1 MIFFYLLL
9 NAVFF
14 ANPTVSNAI
23 LFTSMLRSNLNAPN
37 NSHNMNRN
45 MSHQAIHVKNFMQS
59 IDPSLLGKQDNDC
72 VVPSSPGPFS
82 NRTLPFFPDSE
93 SFGMEPPMRTPPSL
107 ARRKKKQE
115 QQQQHS
121 LMSPLSSISS
131 ASSLISTPP
140 ASSTL
145 FYSSN
150 RSKFKANPIKVV
162 PYPRKALF
170 LSPNRALADSNF
182 AAPARRGQLLTPHER
197 SLLNELSRRT
207 YSNVTPFQQ
216 VNQCNNQCNR
226 MNANTLHTISITNP
240 DSRYGNQYPLS
251 DGLLGS
257 NPPVIHRKSSPFL
270 FQPPRT
276 PESSMRSPVV
286 STPVK
291 HTFGSNTTMAIVT
304 NPWHTTGISTPK
316 RVSLDT
322 GNKSPLTLPEEN
334 EAPILRP
341 QPSVG
346 TTMAASALM
355 GLKVPGKRLLVG
367 PGGSCPLKKRK
378 IAPHRIANEERENCK
393 SLSNR
398 SEHSKPDK
406 MKVTICKGKEP
417 EEAFSKSNSTP
428 SIPKIVF
435 KRIPRRFIDDPSLPV
450 LKSGM
455 RLAAPNDFDELNSL
469 HCFVRSDLLE
479 VFVLEDSIGACL
491 PCDVGKQVRHR
502 VGIRCVHCGTK
513 SKHQRAGSSMSTFFP
528 KSLQDIY
535 RGVCTWQRIH
545 FSACKH
551 IPDEL
556 KHLYKTLK
564 DGDKS
569 RGKKA
574 HWVKSAEQM
583 GFRNVDENRN
593 GVVWIEP
600 SREESQRLEV
610 TLDLTILDETNNDS
624 SGSFPRYDRIVRI

>member
-1 MIFFYLLL
+1 MLFFDLLL
-9 NAVFF
+9 NAVCF

-23 LFTSMLRSNLNAPN
+23 LFTSMLRNNLNTPSN
-37 NSHNMNRN
+37 NHNMNRN
-45 MSHQAIHVKNFMQS
+45 MSHRAIHVKNFMQS

-72 VVPSSPGPFS
+72 VVPSSPSPFS
-82 NRTLPFFPDSE
+82 NRTLPFFPDSK
-93 SFGMEPPMRTPPSL
+93 SFGMEPRMRTPPSL
-107 ARRKKKQE
+107 ARRKKKQH
-115 QQQQHS
+115 QQHS
-121 LMSPLSSISS
+121 LTSPLSSISS
-131 ASSLISTPP
+131 ASSLLSTPP

-150 RSKFKANPIKVV
+150 RSKFKANPVKVV
-162 PYPRKALF
+162 PYPRKTLF
-170 LSPNRALADSNF
+170 LSPNRALAHSNF
-182 AAPARRGQLLTPHER
+182 TTPNSSRKGQLLTPHER
-197 SLLNELSRRT
+197 SLLNELSRKS

-216 VNQCNNQCNR
+216 VNPCNR
-226 MNANTLHTISITNP
+226 MNANALHTISINNL
-240 DSRYGNQYPLS
+240 DSRYGNHYPVGG
-251 DGLLGS
+251 GLLGA
-257 NPPVIHRKSSPFL
+257 NPPVIHRKLSPFL
-270 FQPPRT
+270 FQAPRT

-286 STPVK
+286 STPVN
-291 HTFGSNTTMAIVT
+291 HTFGSSTPAAIVT

-322 GNKSPLTLPEEN
+322 GNNSPQTLPEEN

-367 PGGSCPLKKRK
+367 AGGSSPLKKRK
-378 IAPHRIANEERENCK
+378 IAPHRIANEERENYK

-398 SEHSKPDK
+398 SDHSKPGK
-406 MKVTICKGKEP
+406 KKVTVRKKEP
-417 EEAFSKSNSTP
+417 KESFSRSDSTP
-428 SIPKIVF
+428 SIPNIVF

-455 RLAAPNDFDELNSL
+455 RLAAPNDFDELNRL

-479 VFVLEDSIGACL
+479 VFVLENSVGACL
-491 PCDVGKQVRHR
+491 PCDVGKQVRPR

-513 SKHQRAGSSMSTFFP
+513 PKHQRAGSSMSTFFP

-574 HWVKSAEQM
+574 HWVKSAEEM

-593 GVVWIEP
+593 GVVWLEP
-600 SREESQRLEV
+600 AREEQQRPEV
-610 TLDLTILDETNNDS
+610 TLDLTILDEANDDSFES
-624 SGSFPRYDRIVRI
+624 SPRYDRIVRI